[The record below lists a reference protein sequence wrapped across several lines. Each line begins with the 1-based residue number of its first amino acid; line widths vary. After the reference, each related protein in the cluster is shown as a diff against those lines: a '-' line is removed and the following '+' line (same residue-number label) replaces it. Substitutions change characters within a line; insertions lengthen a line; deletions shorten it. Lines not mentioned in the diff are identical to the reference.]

1 MPSTKEILEVIYQ
14 YRNQL
19 VESLITAEGEER
31 PQIKSVDL
39 IIKKIND
46 LQRKEMEKL
55 KEVTDA

>member
-31 PQIKSVDL
+31 PQIKAVDL